1 MFEPEVHSD
10 RNGKMLAIDLL
21 NTQRHKE
28 LLHFQNLILNNVV
41 AVGLR
46 QWKVDFFY
54 FEEIKC
60 NVCGSVAEVAFYGG
74 VSRSMENAIPS
85 SWGNFMGK
93 FGLGSFCF
101 CDTLE
106 DIVEVLESGDPLTW
120 RNSSWRG
127 PPKIIPLFA
136 ARTWSYNLPVNT
148 LL

>member
-74 VSRSMENAIPS
+74 MIRSLTIPS
-85 SWGNFMGK
+85 GWEEFEEK
-93 FGLGSFCF
+93 FGMGSFCL

-106 DIVEVLESGDPLTW
+106 DIVEVLESGDPLT
-120 RNSSWRG
+120 RG
-127 PPKIIPLFA
+127 PSTFVPLFA
-136 ARTWSYNLPVNT
+136 ARTQLISE
-148 LL
+148 